1 MGLGA
6 EGDEDESHMTIIGE
20 NLDSES
26 ESASA
31 EEDSDMS
38 ELRN

>member
-1 MGLGA
+1 MKIY
-6 EGDEDESHMTIIGE
+6 MTIVGE